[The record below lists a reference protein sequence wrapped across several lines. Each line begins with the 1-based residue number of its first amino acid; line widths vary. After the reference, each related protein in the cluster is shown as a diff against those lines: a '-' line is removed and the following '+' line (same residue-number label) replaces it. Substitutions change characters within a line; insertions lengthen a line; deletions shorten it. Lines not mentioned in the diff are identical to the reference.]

1 MIFRTPQYYQEFR
14 CIADQCKDNCCIGWE
29 IEIDAEAAE
38 HYRKIPGEFGERL
51 RSCIRFGQPSVFVL
65 DAQERCPFLN
75 DRNLC
80 DIITTLGE
88 PVLCQICTDHPRY
101 YEWFGTVKEGGIG
114 MCCEAAAMLIL
125 SQDGEFSV
133 TETEIPDE
141 GAFPHDEA
149 LFAHLLTLRTRL
161 FALLHEEAQPLH
173 IRLSAMLRLA
183 YAAQLSIDNGG
194 GIPEE
199 IPEIAPEKGD
209 PAQILQFL
217 RTLEPISPAWHPALK
232 AAEQRLPE
240 LARRGAQFWQKNPQ
254 APKYLRNIAVYF
266 LWRYLLKGTFDGEFL
281 SRAVLAVA
289 SVCVIASLWAADWQD
304 AALSIEECAE
314 LAKNYSKEI
323 EYSEDNLNALLDA
336 AYDLPALSVPQLLG
350 ILADWC

>member
-114 MCCEAAAMLIL
+114 M
-125 SQDGEFSV
+125 
-133 TETEIPDE
+133 
-141 GAFPHDEA
+141 
-149 LFAHLLTLRTRL
+149 
-161 FALLHEEAQPLH
+161 
-173 IRLSAMLRLA
+173 
-183 YAAQLSIDNGG
+183 
-194 GIPEE
+194 
-199 IPEIAPEKGD
+199 
-209 PAQILQFL
+209 
-217 RTLEPISPAWHPALK
+217 
-232 AAEQRLPE
+232 
-240 LARRGAQFWQKNPQ
+240 
-254 APKYLRNIAVYF
+254 
-266 LWRYLLKGTFDGEFL
+266 
-281 SRAVLAVA
+281 
-289 SVCVIASLWAADWQD
+289 
-304 AALSIEECAE
+304 
-314 LAKNYSKEI
+314 
-323 EYSEDNLNALLDA
+323 
-336 AYDLPALSVPQLLG
+336 
-350 ILADWC
+350 